1 MNITEEIW
9 RKTFIKNTYSSIR
22 GRGIHKCAKDL
33 YKDLQSDIEGT
44 TYCLKIDVHKFYPS
58 LDHDI
63 LYNIIQKKI
72 KDMNVVNSTRKPS
85 AIEQL
90 GNNTY
95 LYNYNITSE
104 ERENQDGEMETV
116 YSFIQVH
123 LTGVPDYK
131 DCIKNIIREYVSQ
144 TEEFDLINSYNKIQL
159 TGEKSSEDIRKYTDY
174 INLLDE
180 IKAKVKNDFNILAR
194 S

>member
-1 MNITEEIW
+1 
-9 RKTFIKNTYSSIR
+9 
-22 GRGIHKCAKDL
+22 
-33 YKDLQSDIEGT
+33 
-44 TYCLKIDVHKFYPS
+44 
-58 LDHDI
+58 
-63 LYNIIQKKI
+63 
-72 KDMNVVNSTRKPS
+72 MNVVSSTRKPS

-159 TGEKSSEDIRKYTDY
+159 TGEKSSEDIRKYTEY

-180 IKAKVKNDFNILAR
+180 IKTKVKNDFNI
-194 S
+194 